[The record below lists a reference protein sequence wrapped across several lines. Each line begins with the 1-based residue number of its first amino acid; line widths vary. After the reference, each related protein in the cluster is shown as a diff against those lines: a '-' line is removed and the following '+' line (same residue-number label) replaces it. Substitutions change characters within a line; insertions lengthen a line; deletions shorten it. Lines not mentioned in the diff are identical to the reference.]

1 MRPGRR
7 GQALF
12 LSFSTA
18 VFLAV
23 YLLPPGLWPWLGLL
37 TLVPAGLCIWNR
49 RSLASL
55 VCLGAAAALL
65 WCGAYRTVFFAPAQA
80 LDGRRTQV
88 TFYLAES
95 PTATDY
101 GACAGGWVV
110 QPGKAP
116 VQAVLYADEKLM
128 DVSLGDRVTVTAN
141 CSQTALR
148 QETRFTARA
157 TRGVFLRLVAKGPME
172 VQQARGVPWWC
183 LPRLWGEGL
192 GRSVQQALPGD
203 VSGFL
208 KAMVTGDKSG
218 IDSGLSTALR
228 RAGISHLVAV
238 SGMHVC
244 FLVSF
249 LTCLVGRDP
258 RRRALVCVPA
268 LVFFT
273 LAVGG
278 APSVMRA
285 CCLQLAVLLA
295 ELLGRETESWT
306 SLFGTLAFLLLLD
319 PFSAANV
326 GLQLSFAAVA
336 GIGLVT
342 PRLRTAFEV
351 CRLTGAKRWRWR
363 VNVVLRFFTDLIAT
377 TLGAL
382 VFTVP
387 LSAGYFG
394 TLSLAAPL
402 TNLLV
407 LSVAG
412 GLFAGTLVVGLVGM
426 VFPVLAA
433 GLGMCLAPL
442 GRYVLWVA
450 QGVSTFPYSCVS
462 VGQVAYTVA
471 LAAGYGLVLIALFW
485 RDQRRRVWLFS
496 LCALSLVVGS
506 IALTGWSVSGLAL
519 SAAVLDVGQGQNVVL
534 ASQGHTALI
543 DCGGTGYT
551 DPGDVCADYL
561 NTHGE
566 SRVDAL
572 ILTHLHADH
581 ANGLPALFHRLDIQE
596 VILPAIEHDEAA
608 QLAVLALAS
617 EEGTHVTWLAQD
629 TVMTLGQMEL
639 RLYAPLGD
647 GGANEEGL
655 SVLVGTG
662 DFHMLVTGDMN
673 QMVEERLVR
682 TVPLPL
688 CQVLVAG
695 HHGSGTSSGET
706 LLNTVAPET
715 AVISV
720 GERNPYGHPAP
731 ETLDRLADRG
741 VDIYR
746 TDQLG
751 TVTIQ
756 VKP

>member
-7 GQALF
+7 GQVLF
-12 LSFSTA
+12 FSFSAA
-18 VFLAV
+18 VFGAV

-37 TLVPAGLCIWNR
+37 ALVPAGLCVWKR
-49 RSLASL
+49 RSLAAL
-55 VCLGAAAALL
+55 ACLGAAAALL
-65 WCGAYRTVFFAPAQA
+65 WCGAYRVIFFAPAQA

-88 TFYLAES
+88 TFYLSES

-110 QPGKAP
+110 QEGKAP
-116 VQAVLYADEKLM
+116 VQAVLYADAGLM
-128 DVSLGDRVTVTAN
+128 DVSLGSRVRVTAN

-148 QETRFTARA
+148 PETRFTARA
-157 TRGVFLRLVAKGPME
+157 TRGVFLRLIAKGPME
-172 VQQARGVPWWC
+172 VQEAQRTPWWG
-183 LPRLWGEGL
+183 LPRLWGESL
-192 GRSVQQALPGD
+192 GRSVERALPGD
-203 VSGFL
+203 ISGFL
-208 KAMVTGDKSG
+208 KAMVTGDKGG
-218 IDSGLSTALR
+218 IDSNLSTALR

-244 FLVSF
+244 FLVGF

-258 RRRALVCVPA
+258 RRRALVCIPA

-278 APSVMRA
+278 APSVTRA

-295 ELLGRETESWT
+295 ELLGRETEPWT

-342 PRLRTAFEV
+342 PRLRAAFETR
-351 CRLTGAKRWRWR
+351 RLAGTEGWRR
-363 VNVVLRFFTDLIAT
+363 RFNAVLRFFTDLMAT

-394 TLSLAAPL
+394 TVSLAAPL

-407 LSVAG
+407 LPVAG
-412 GLFAGTLVVGLVGM
+412 ALFAGTLVVGLVGM
-426 VFPVLAA
+426 VFPALAA
-433 GLGMCLAPL
+433 GLSAVLTPL

-450 QGVSTFPYSCVS
+450 QGVSAFPYSCVS
-462 VGQVAYTVA
+462 VGQVFYTVA
-471 LAAGYGLVLIALFW
+471 LVAGYGLVLIALFW
-485 RDQRRRVWLFS
+485 RGQRRRGWL
-496 LCALSLVVGS
+496 LGVCALCLVAGSTLLTRWSLRS
-506 IALTGWSVSGLAL
+506 LAL
-519 SAAVLDVGQGQNVVL
+519 SATVLDVGQGQSVVL
-534 ASQGHTALI
+534 SSRGHTALI
-543 DCGGTGYT
+543 DCGGSGYE
-551 DPGDVCADYL
+551 DPGDLCADYL

-566 SRVDAL
+566 SRVDTL
-572 ILTHLHADH
+572 VLTHLHADH
-581 ANGLPALFHRLDIQE
+581 ANGLPTLFHRLEVGE
-596 VILPAIEHDEAA
+596 VILPAMDHDEAA
-608 QLAVLALAS
+608 QLEVLALAA
-617 EEGTHVTWLAQD
+617 EEGAKVTWLEED
-629 TVMTLGQMEL
+629 TVINLDKTVL

-655 SVLVGTG
+655 SVLVGAG

-673 QMVEERLVR
+673 QVVEERLVQK
-682 TVPLPL
+682 VHLPH
-688 CQVLVAG
+688 CNVLVAG
-695 HHGSGTSSGET
+695 HHGSGTSTGET
-706 LLNTVAPET
+706 LLNAITPET

-720 GERNPYGHPAP
+720 GENNPYGHPAP
-731 ETLDRLADRG
+731 ETLDRLAQRG
-741 VDIYR
+741 VDVYR

-751 TVTIQ
+751 AVTIQ

>member
-12 LSFSTA
+12 LSFSAA

-23 YLLPPGLWPWLGLL
+23 YLLPPVAWPWLGLCL
-37 TLVPAGLCIWNR
+37 LVPAGLCVWKR
-49 RSLASL
+49 QSLAAL
-55 VCLGAAAALL
+55 ACLGAAAALL
-65 WCGAYRTVFFAPAQA
+65 WCGAYRAVFFAPAQA

-88 TFYLAES
+88 TFYLSES
-95 PTATDY
+95 PAATDY
-101 GACAGGWVV
+101 GACVDGWVV
-110 QPGKAP
+110 QPGKAS

-148 QETRFTARA
+148 PETRFTARA

-172 VQQARGVPWWC
+172 TQRARGVTWWC
-183 LPRLWGEGL
+183 LPRLWGESL
-192 GRSVQQALPGD
+192 GQSVEQALPGD
-203 VSGFL
+203 VAGFL
-208 KAMVTGDKSG
+208 KAMVTGDKGG
-218 IDSGLSTALR
+218 IDSALSTALR
-228 RAGISHLVAV
+228 RSGISHLMAV

-244 FLVSF
+244 FLVGF
-249 LTCLVGRDP
+249 LTCLVGHDP
-258 RRRALVCVPA
+258 RRRALICMPV
-268 LVFFT
+268 LVFFA

-278 APSVMRA
+278 APSVVRA

-295 ELLGRETESWT
+295 ELLGRETERWT

-342 PRLRTAFEV
+342 PRVQAALGGWSLAGEGTWV
-351 CRLTGAKRWRWR
+351 RWL
-363 VNVVLRFFTDLIAT
+363 NGVLRFFGGILAT

-402 TNLLV
+402 TNLLT

-412 GLFAGTLVVGLVGM
+412 VLFAGTLVVGLTGLA
-426 VFPVLAA
+426 FPALAG
-433 GLGMCLAPL
+433 GLGVCLAVL

-450 QGVSTFPYSCVS
+450 RGVSAFPYSCVS
-462 VGQVAYTVA
+462 VREAAYTVA
-471 LAAGYGLVLIALFW
+471 LAAGYALVLIALFW
-485 RDQRRRVWLFS
+485 RGQRRRVWVFF
-496 LCALSLVVGS
+496 LCALSLAAGS
-506 IALTGWSVSGLAL
+506 ICLVRLSLRGVAL
-519 SAAVLDVGQGQNVVL
+519 SATVLDVGQGQSVVL
-534 ASQGHTALI
+534 SSKGRTALI
-543 DCGGTGYT
+543 DCGGSGYR
-551 DPGDVCADYL
+551 DPGDVCADHL
-561 NTHGE
+561 NTYGE
-566 SRVDAL
+566 TRVDQL

-581 ANGLPALFHRLDIQE
+581 ANGLPTLFRRLEIGE
-596 VILPAIEHDEAA
+596 VILPAMERDEAA
-608 QLAVLALAS
+608 QLEVLALAA
-617 EEGTHVTWLAQD
+617 EEGAQVTWLAED
-629 TVMTLGQMEL
+629 TVVTLGQMEL

-655 SVLVGTG
+655 SVLVGAG

-673 QMVEERLVR
+673 QVVEERLVR
-682 TVPLPL
+682 TAPLPH

-695 HHGSGTSSGET
+695 HHGSESSSGEA
-706 LLNTVAPET
+706 LLNAIGPET

-720 GERNPYGHPAP
+720 GENNTYGHPAP
-731 ETLDRLADRG
+731 ETLERLVAWG
-741 VDIYR
+741 ADIYR
-746 TDQLG
+746 TDRLG
-751 TVTIQ
+751 AVTIQ

>member
-12 LSFSTA
+12 VSFSAA
-18 VFLAV
+18 VFGAV
-23 YLLPPGLWPWLGLL
+23 YLLPPELWPWLGLCAL
-37 TLVPAGLCIWNR
+37 APAGLCIWKR
-49 RSLASL
+49 RSLAAL
-55 VCLGAAAALL
+55 ACLGVAAALL
-65 WCGAYRTVFFAPAQA
+65 WCGAYRAIFFAPAQA
-80 LDGRRTQV
+80 LDGRRTEV
-88 TFYLAES
+88 TFSLSES
-95 PTATDY
+95 PTPTDY
-101 GACAGGWVV
+101 GASAGGWVV
-110 QPGKAP
+110 QAGKAP
-116 VQAVLYADEKLM
+116 VQAVLYADAKLM

-148 QETRFTARA
+148 PETRFTARA
-157 TRGVFLRLVAKGPME
+157 TRGVFLRLIAKGPME
-172 VQQARGVPWWC
+172 VQKASGPRWWC
-183 LPRLWGEGL
+183 LPRLWGEEL
-192 GRSVQQALPGD
+192 GRSVEEALPGD
-203 VSGFL
+203 ISGFL
-208 KAMVTGDKSG
+208 KAMVTGDKGG
-218 IDSGLSTALR
+218 IGSNLSTALR

-244 FLVSF
+244 FLVGF

-258 RRRALVCVPA
+258 RRRALVCVPV

-278 APSVMRA
+278 APSVVRA

-295 ELLGRETESWT
+295 ELLGRETERWT

-342 PRLRTAFEV
+342 PRLRAAFAL
-351 CRLTGAKRWRWR
+351 CRLAGAEGWTWRL
-363 VNVVLRFFTDLIAT
+363 NAVVRFFTDLVAT

-394 TLSLAAPL
+394 TVSLAAPL

-407 LSVAG
+407 LPVAG
-412 GLFAGTLVVGLVGM
+412 VLFALTLVVGLVGM
-426 VFPVLAA
+426 VFPPLVA
-433 GLGMCLAPL
+433 GLGAILTPL

-450 QGVSTFPYSCVS
+450 QGVSAFPYSCVS
-462 VGQVAYTVA
+462 VSQVAYTVA
-471 LAAGYGLVLIALFW
+471 LAAGYGLILIAFFW
-485 RDQRRRVWLFS
+485 RSQRRRAWLFG
-496 LCALSLVVGS
+496 LCAMSLVVGS
-506 IALTGWSVSGLAL
+506 IALTRWSVHGLAL
-519 SAAVLDVGQGQNVVL
+519 SAVVLDVGQGQSVAL
-534 ASQGHTALI
+534 TSQGRTALI
-543 DCGGTGYT
+543 DCGGTGYE
-551 DPGDVCADYL
+551 DPGDICADYL

-566 SRVDAL
+566 SRVDTL

-581 ANGLPALFHRLDIQE
+581 ANGLAALFHRLDIRE
-596 VILPAIEHDEAA
+596 VILPAMEHDEAA
-608 QLAVLALAS
+608 QLAVLALAA
-617 EEGTHVTWLAQD
+617 EEGAKVTWLAED
-629 TVMTLGQMEL
+629 TTVSLGGMEL
-639 RLYAPLGD
+639 WLYAPLGD

-655 SVLVGTG
+655 SVLVGAG

-673 QMVEERLVR
+673 QVVEERLVR
-682 TVPLPL
+682 AKGLPH

-706 LLNTVAPET
+706 LLNAITPET
-715 AVISV
+715 TVISV
-720 GERNPYGHPAP
+720 GANNPYGHPAP
-731 ETLDRLADRG
+731 VTLDRLVQRG
-741 VDIYR
+741 VEVYR